1 MGKELWDNGNM
12 KKVLY
17 LMRHGETLFNVQR
30 KIQGWCDS
38 PLTENG
44 KKQALN
50 IKKQLEEKMISFD
63 HVYTSTSERC
73 CDTVELITN
82 QSYTR
87 LKGIKEVNHGT
98 LEGESEDLNPDSLEE
113 YETFFVQYG
122 GESVSEVRHRM
133 NENLTAIMEKE
144 DHEHVLVVSHAGAC
158 MNFLMSQKI
167 DLFKMKK
174 PFKNC
179 TVVVLEYEDHQFQLV
194 NVLVPQI

>member
-1 MGKELWDNGNM
+1 MDKELWDNGNM

-50 IKKQLEEKMISFD
+50 IKKQLEELKITFD
-63 HVYTSTSERC
+63 HIYTSTSERC
-73 CDTVELITN
+73 CDTAELIAD
-82 QSYTR
+82 QPYTR
-87 LKGIKEVNHGT
+87 LKGIKEVNFGT
-98 LEGESEDLNPDSLEE
+98 LEGESEDLNPDTLEE

>member
-1 MGKELWDNGNM
+1 MDKELWDNRAM
-12 KKVLY
+12 KKILY

-50 IKKQLEEKMISFD
+50 IKKQLEELKITFD
-63 HVYTSTSERC
+63 HIYTSTSERC

-87 LKGIKEVNHGT
+87 LKGIKEVNFGT
-98 LEGESEDLNPDSLEE
+98 LEGESEDLNPDTLEE

-122 GESVSEVRHRM
+122 GESIFDVRQRM
-133 NENLTAIMEKE
+133 NETLTAIMEKE
-144 DHEHVLVVSHAGAC
+144 DHEQVLVVSHAGAC
-158 MNFLMSQKI
+158 MNFLMSQQI